1 MSPGS
6 VTSVSP
12 KVSWNLVP
20 RESPDD
26 GDPGGDA
33 RQIAKRGREGG
44 AERVAKCAPRMQQ
57 KSSCEMC
64 QVRYRVGWP
73 VWR

>member
-1 MSPGS
+1 MTG
-6 VTSVSP
+6 T
-12 KVSWNLVP
+12 
-20 RESPDD
+20 
-26 GDPGGDA
+26 PGGDA

-44 AERVAKCAPRMQQ
+44 AERVAKCASRMQH

-73 VWR
+73 VGR